1 MKLIYKA
8 LIYALVVLL
17 FLFNFISCTSQN
29 SNLIE
34 GNTLVTV
41 EYYGEVEIEECYP
54 KVPCIN
60 VDRTQCIYDHH
71 AAAREAVKR
80 AVAIAKKSRNLS
92 LIKTEFSLALCYLF
106 ETDDLIIKLR
116 LLDKKSWDVLNKSG
130 FIRNVRL
137 TGLILHDK
145 IQELE
150 EIIKNR
156 D

>member
-8 LIYALVVLL
+8 LLYAFVILL
-17 FLFNFISCTSQN
+17 FLLNFMSCASQN
-29 SNLIE
+29 PNLIE

-41 EYYGEVEIEECYP
+41 EYDGEVELEECYP
-54 KVPCIN
+54 EVFCIN
-60 VDRTQCIYDHH
+60 VDRVQCIYNHH
-71 AAAREAVKR
+71 AAAKEAIKR
-80 AVAIAKKSRNLS
+80 SIAIAKRSRNLS

-106 ETDDLIIKLR
+106 EADDLIIELR
-116 LLDKKSWDVLNKSG
+116 SLDKKSWDVLNKSG

-150 EIIKNR
+150 EILKNQ
-156 D
+156 

>member
-8 LIYALVVLL
+8 LIYAFVVLL
-17 FLFNFISCTSQN
+17 FLLNFMSCASQN
-29 SNLIE
+29 PNLIE

-41 EYYGEVEIEECYP
+41 EYDGEVELEECYP

-60 VDRTQCIYDHH
+60 VDRVQCIYNHH
-71 AAAREAVKR
+71 AAAKEAIKR
-80 AVAIAKKSRNLS
+80 SIAIAKRSRNLS

-106 ETDDLIIKLR
+106 EADDLIIKLR
-116 LLDKKSWDVLNKSG
+116 SLDKKSWDSLNKSG

-150 EIIKNR
+150 EILKNQ
-156 D
+156 